1 MDLKPTKS
9 RIGWEVVKVN
19 SNTASQRRDDFIN
32 QNVGLANVIDSF
44 AVDKEHI
51 NGVAVGNSAL
61 LSRPR
66 LR

>member
-32 QNVGLANVIDSF
+32 QNVGLGNVIDSF